1 MRRSTRLWRAA
12 KLGRHLTRV
21 YASARLRSLRLGPCA
36 RRELAAAFAREMLD
50 VLEVRSQVRGQPL
63 PSTDPVLIVANH
75 VSWLDMYALSAVAG
89 ARFVAKSEVR
99 GWPFFGTIA
108 LRFDTLFIVRGSYRD
123 AARMRT
129 EVARAL
135 HEGARV
141 VVFPEGT
148 TTDGTTLGR
157 FHPALFQ
164 SAIDARA
171 PVQPVAIRYRDGR
184 GDPSPAPVF
193 VGDTTVL
200 ASVARVIREPALSVE
215 LTFGPAL
222 SPLGVTR
229 KVLAER
235 SRRWIGE
242 QLGVG
247 EGAVTRRRFAA

>member
-1 MRRSTRLWRAA
+1 M
-12 KLGRHLTRV
+12 
-21 YASARLRSLRLGPCA
+21 SA
-36 RRELAAAFAREMLD
+36 
-50 VLEVRSQVRGQPL
+50 Q
-63 PSTDPVLIVANH
+63 LIVANH

-135 HEGARV
+135 GEGARV